1 MRRLRCGSKRKRRAQ
16 VGELGKRIRSGLARN
31 FQNAKTNLQ
40 LPSPRLPRV
49 SSTIP
54 TSILLLSTTGVP
66 FVIVDKYP
74 SVLQTDGLVSGR
86 TSIETVPQHTQ
97 IQALPDPQEA
107 EAYRAPYSPE
117 SAFLGFGL
125 KCADSRA
132 TQFDDEER

>member
-54 TSILLLSTTGVP
+54 TSILLLSTTGIA
-66 FVIVDKYP
+66 FVTVDKYP
-74 SVLQTDGLVSGR
+74 SVLQTDELVPGR
-86 TSIETVPQHTQ
+86 TSIETVPNTLKSKLLPTPRKPKLT
-97 IQALPDPQEA
+97 ALLT
-107 EAYRAPYSPE
+107 PE

-132 TQFDDEER
+132 MQIDDEER